1 MSSVASRKTQSQDAN
16 LAIAIY
22 SSSIY
27 IGAASNVWF
36 MDSYVWLTYMFY
48 IIQQYVIG
56 TAE

>member
-1 MSSVASRKTQSQDAN
+1 MSSVASRMTESQDAN

-22 SSSIY
+22 SFPIY
-27 IGAASNVWF
+27 IGAASDIGF

-56 TAE
+56 TDE

>member
-1 MSSVASRKTQSQDAN
+1 MTESQDAN

-22 SSSIY
+22 SFPIY
-27 IGAASNVWF
+27 IGAASDIGF

-56 TAE
+56 TDE